1 MDNDGKFEMDEGTGR
16 IFREREIV
24 KKIKNRLIFL

>member
-16 IFREREIV
+16 ISREREIA
-24 KKIKNRLIFL
+24 KKIKNRLILL

>member
-16 IFREREIV
+16 IFREREIA
-24 KKIKNRLIFL
+24 KKKKTG